1 MKMSKTRKN
10 LLRRL
15 RYRGWCTTTLSAQ
28 HVILQKEIERHGI
41 AASRLWVHIS
51 TKPGVLSKN
60 EITTD
65 IQLSIIPINQK
76 HKYPLPVY
84 VLHIDELELIN
95 LLAKELNREVSS
107 TEKGGAK

>member
-15 RYRGWCTTTLSAQ
+15 RYRGWSTTTLSAQ
-28 HVILQKEIERHGI
+28 NVILQKEIERYGI
-41 AASRLWVHIS
+41 ASRLWVHIS
-51 TKPGVLSKN
+51 TKPDVLSKN
-60 EITTD
+60 EIATD

-84 VLHIDELELIN
+84 VLRIDELELIN
-95 LLAKELNREVSS
+95 LLAKELNREVSIIK
-107 TEKGGAK
+107 KGDAK